1 MRRSSRGTNHHNS
14 GLLSKLRVAKAH
26 TPYDYFEREG
36 YQKYQLRGAND
47 DESYRKALRICHY
60 WWRFEKD
67 GYTFAPIRSL
77 PYPFPAPSA
86 GEPAIIDFSGGEFP
100 SVELHLQLLL
110 HALRQSDYEP
120 TEAWIS
126 HVREHPGALLP
137 ELQKATQHNPRLTPA
152 HHVVVKA
159 EFGIRDNLSE
169 REWAQVLGQI
179 MARV

>member
-1 MRRSSRGTNHHNS
+1 MMMRAIGRHSESAATGGVLKRMATRVS
-14 GLLSKLRVAKAH
+14 LLSGAK
-26 TPYDYFEREG
+26 
-36 YQKYQLRGAND
+36 
-47 DESYRKALRICHY
+47 
-60 WWRFEKD
+60 
-67 GYTFAPIRSL
+67 

-86 GEPAIIDFSGGEFP
+86 SESATINFSGGEFP
-100 SVELHLQLLL
+100 SVDLHLQLLL
-110 HALRQSDYEP
+110 HTLRQSDYEP
-120 TEAWIS
+120 TKTWIS